1 MSKKLDFLRN
11 EQSRQKHPERH
22 QVGSPADLA
31 ARGVQG
37 GSPVDRQEPRAG
49 KIANDRNKLGNQQP
63 SQTNQG
69 RRTPESRHDRQ
80 TIGAGP
86 QNQISARKGG
96 AGAGRKARGSG

>member
-22 QVGSPADLA
+22 QAGSPADLA
-31 ARGVQG
+31 ARADQA
-37 GSPVDRQEPRAG
+37 GSTLDRQAPRTG
-49 KIANDRNKLGNQQP
+49 KVANDRNKVGNQEP

-86 QNQISARKGG
+86 QNQSSARKGG
-96 AGAGRKARGSG
+96 GGKVRGSG

>member
-22 QVGSPADLA
+22 QVGSPADQATRA
-31 ARGVQG
+31 AQA
-37 GSPVDRQEPRAG
+37 SPLVDRQQPRTG
-49 KIANDRNKLGNQQP
+49 KVANDRNKVGNQAP

-80 TIGAGP
+80 NIGAGP
-86 QNQISARKGG
+86 QNQVSARKGG
-96 AGAGRKARGSG
+96 GGAGRNARGSG